1 MLATGSVLNFLMVP
15 VLFLWLIANPLI
27 SMGLSGLE
35 TTEPVDIYVY
45 IGPIIP
51 AYISYIWGFA
61 YSFLYFISPFRF
73 STPLM
78 VFVLSFYVPW
88 TIFLTSL
95 LTVLAGFAL
104 VDSDPGSLATA
115 IFITIQAGML
125 ITVTGRILPGAIRY
139 VDPSWDGVAEGELLL
154 PWTGL
159 ATEDDDAQEDLEQ
172 IDQEEPDQVDQE
184 ELFVFTI

>member
-1 MLATGSVLNFLMVP
+1 
-15 VLFLWLIANPLI
+15 
-27 SMGLSGLE
+27 MGLSGLE

-51 AYISYIWGFA
+51 AYISYIWAFG

-73 STPLM
+73 STPVM
-78 VFVLSFYVPW
+78 VLVLSSYVPF

-95 LTVLAGFAL
+95 LTIFAGFAL

-115 IFITIQAGML
+115 IFITIQAGLL
-125 ITVTGRILPGAIRY
+125 IECTARILPGAIRY
-139 VDPSWDGVAEGELLL
+139 VDPTWDKLAEGEFLY
-154 PWTGL
+154 PWTRL
-159 ATEDDDAQEDLEQ
+159 ATRDDDVAQEDLEQ
-172 IDQEEPDQVDQE
+172 VDQEEPDQVDRE

>member
-1 MLATGSVLNFLMVP
+1 MVP

-51 AYISYIWGFA
+51 AYISYIWAFG

-172 IDQEEPDQVDQE
+172 VDQEEPDQVDQE